1 MLDNINEL
9 NKIYTMSYKKSQI
22 QILKLNNQTYL
33 PFQLHQLPKYFNNST
48 TNYFNYK
55 GYIYI
60 SLNDILN
67 NNPYFNLK
75 QFKDNLTFNKQ
86 LPQQYKLSK

>member
-1 MLDNINEL
+1 MSK
-9 NKIYTMSYKKSQI
+9 KIKTNQI
-22 QILKLNNQTYL
+22 QILKLNNQTYIHY
-33 PFQLHQLPKYFNNST
+33 QLQQLQKYFNNST

-60 SLNDILN
+60 SLNDILD

-75 QFKDNLTFNKQ
+75 NFKDKLTFNNQ
-86 LPQQYKLSK
+86 LPQQYKLAK

>member
-1 MLDNINEL
+1 MDNINEL

-60 SLNDILN
+60 SLNDILD
-67 NNPYFNLK
+67 NNPYFNL
-75 QFKDNLTFNKQ
+75 QNFKDKLTLNKQ

>member
-33 PFQLHQLPKYFNNST
+33 PYQLHQLPKYFNNST

-75 QFKDNLTFNKQ
+75 QFKDKLTFNKQ

>member
-1 MLDNINEL
+1 MDNINVT

-22 QILKLNNQTYL
+22 NILKLKNQTYL
-33 PFQLHQLPKYFNNST
+33 PFQLHQLPKWFNNST

-60 SLNDILN
+60 SLNDMLEF
-67 NNPYFNLK
+67 NPYFNL
-75 QFKDNLTFNKQ
+75 QTFKDNLTFNNQ
-86 LPQQYKLSK
+86 LPQQYKLAK